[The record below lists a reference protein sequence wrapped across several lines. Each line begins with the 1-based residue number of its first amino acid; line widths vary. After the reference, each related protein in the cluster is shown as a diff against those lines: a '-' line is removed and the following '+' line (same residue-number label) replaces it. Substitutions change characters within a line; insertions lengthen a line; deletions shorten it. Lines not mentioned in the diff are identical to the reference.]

1 VFKQSIFSR
10 AIVTSIAIVCILVML
25 FARSLPAFAAAPSL
39 PQWGYQGE
47 TNPQAWGKITRD
59 FATCDLGTAQ
69 SPIDLHGAVT
79 ARSSQITFNYRSS
92 PLNVVNNGHSIQVNY
107 APGSTVNIDGEEYA
121 LLQFHFHTPSE
132 HQIAGK
138 AATMEAHLVHRNA
151 AGKLAVVGVMMN
163 AGTEN
168 RSIARVWQAI
178 PPVGETKTLDNIAID
193 ATNLLPAN
201 KSYYSYAG
209 SLTTPPCSEGVKW
222 TVMTEPITISPA
234 QIRAFAK
241 LYPIDARPLQ
251 PTNDRKIELHGT
263 V

>member
-1 VFKQSIFSR
+1 MLKQSTFSH
-10 AIVTSIAIVCILVML
+10 AIWRSIAIVCLVVML
-25 FARSLPAFAAAPSL
+25 FACSLPAFAAEPTP
-39 PQWGYQGE
+39 PQWGYEGD

-69 SPIDLHGAVT
+69 SPIDIKSAVKGKP
-79 ARSSQITFNYRSS
+79 SQISFNYRSS

-107 APGSTVNIDGEEYA
+107 APGSTINIDGEEYT

-138 AATMEAHLVHRNA
+138 AAAMEAHLVHRNA

-163 AGTEN
+163 AGTAN
-168 RSIARVWQAI
+168 RSIERVWQAI
-178 PPVGETKTLDNIAID
+178 PPIGETKTLENIEID
-193 ATNLLPAN
+193 ATSLLPAN

-222 TVMTEPITISPA
+222 TVMTEPITVSPA

-251 PTNDRKIELHGT
+251 PTNARKIELHGN